1 MCSKDSRFVK
11 FWSTESLEQLGR
23 KGCGRINCRS
33 GLSAGNPVETEIRK
47 ILRDAFGPVADREAE
62 GPGPKSVECE

>member
-11 FWSTESLEQLGR
+11 FWSTESLEQLKR

-47 ILRDAFGPVADREAE
+47 ILRDALGPAADREVVGTA
-62 GPGPKSVECE
+62 PKSVKRE